1 MLEKKDNSVQ
11 RKQKSTESNYP
22 KDIMW
27 KSLNQ
32 EKAGKERKNNIISTS
47 SLPGLIFIDVH
58 SDPVTFTI
66 LEKLVPILN
75 QYGYTKFLAEYRKSR
90 ELDSIMTDDKN
101 TIYFCDQIRKI
112 ANNHHLDINQLNI
125 DNEIDFEKL
134 TSIPEINKFI
144 LENNYSSAYFKQ
156 QLRRENGKQAEYHFL
171 MTLKKQKIKFQ
182 PVCSENSIYAFSN
195 SECMIEADQS
205 IANAYINTNEPSFGT
220 VGIAHL
226 NGVQNIF
233 LEKSNLTNL
242 NFCFFHL
249 YSTQETLM
257 EKNKIQSTSG
267 FPDLERKLRT
277 EEKFFSIPVSSINV
291 MERKEEEIIEIIINK
306 IESIL
311 AINAIQISRSPI
323 HQAGNAHD
331 NLMKRITAIIGEEG
345 KRFSYFMES
354 LNNHLYGQA
363 LRRLCTCFTPKTEQL
378 IVILLGYQKQLNF
391 SIDEQGGKDQ
401 YAAIHHAAQ
410 LTDPSIFDLLVSKGA
425 NPDLVCSNGKNAK
438 AIYDFFD
445 HLSPVER
452 FCGTI

>member
-1 MLEKKDNSVQ
+1 MLEKKDNSEQ
-11 RKQKSTESNYP
+11 RKQEKKKSNYP
-22 KDIMW
+22 KDLLW
-27 KSLNQ
+27 KPMYQ
-32 EKAGKERKNNIISTS
+32 EKAGKERNNNMISTS

-101 TIYFCDQIRKI
+101 TISFCDQIRKI

-125 DNEIDFEKL
+125 DNEIDFERL

-144 LENNYSSAYFKQ
+144 FENNYSSSYFKQ
-156 QLRRENGKQAEYHFL
+156 QLRRGNGKQAEYHFL
-171 MTLKKQKIKFQ
+171 ITLKKQKIKFQ

-195 SECMIEADQS
+195 SEYMIETDLS

-226 NGVQNIF
+226 KGVQNIL
-233 LEKSNLTNL
+233 LEKSHFTNL

-257 EKNKIQSTSG
+257 EKNKKQSTSD

-277 EEKFFSIPVSSINV
+277 EENFFSIPVISINV
-291 MERKEEEIIEIIINK
+291 IERTEEEIIEIIINK

-311 AINAIQISRSPI
+311 AINAIKISSSPI

-331 NLMKRITAIIGEEG
+331 NLMKRINAIIGEEE
-345 KRFSYFMES
+345 KRFSYFIES
-354 LNNHLYGQA
+354 LNNHQYGQA

-378 IVILLGYQKQLNF
+378 IEILLGYQKQLNF

-401 YAAIHHAAQ
+401 YAAIHHAAK
-410 LTDPSIFDLLVSKGA
+410 LNDPSIFDLLVCNGA
-425 NPDLVCSNGKNAK
+425 NPDLVCANDKSAET
-438 AIYDFFD
+438 IYDFFD
-445 HLSPVER
+445 HISPVER